1 MSIYRVKIKKNKQK
15 SLKNIRNVKNE
26 SYVNKK
32 EFDVRN
38 RIKYG
43 IVSRET

>member
-15 SLKNIRNVKNE
+15 SLENIRNVKSG

-38 RIKYG
+38 RMKI
-43 IVSRET
+43 RNCFT

>member
-15 SLKNIRNVKNE
+15 SLENIRNVKNE
-26 SYVNKK
+26 SYVNEK

-38 RIKYG
+38 RMKI
-43 IVSRET
+43 RNCFT